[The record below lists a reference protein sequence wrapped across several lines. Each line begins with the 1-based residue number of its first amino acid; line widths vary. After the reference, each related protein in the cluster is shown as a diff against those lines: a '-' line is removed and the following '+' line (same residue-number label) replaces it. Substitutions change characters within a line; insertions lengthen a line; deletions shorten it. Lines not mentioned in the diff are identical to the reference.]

1 MEEFAAPIIMC
12 PSLCKERADSKE
24 DVGEDDGETS
34 LGAEWLGEGVKE
46 GNSPCERNPFHPS
59 PLVLS
64 RATLL

>member
-34 LGAEWLGEGVKE
+34 LGAEWLG
-46 GNSPCERNPFHPS
+46 
-59 PLVLS
+59 
-64 RATLL
+64 